1 MKLSLNLNK
10 KHPLFNSILFYLSEI
25 SMDSQLKIIAKSS
38 LNDLSTLI
46 QQLTHEEY
54 SKEFESLFYNSIGSH
69 VRHSLELYECLVR
82 SDASG
87 ILNYDNRKRS
97 SELEKIP
104 FVALAKIHWI
114 QESLDKLSLE
124 KEIQMKQ
131 TLGDF
136 KQKITSNF
144 KRELLYNIEH
154 TVHHMAIIRI
164 GVQSFLPNLTF
175 PSTFG
180 IAYSTLLYREEN
192 QA

>member
-1 MKLSLNLNK
+1 
-10 KHPLFNSILFYLSEI
+10 
-25 SMDSQLKIIAKSS
+25 MDSQLKIIAKSS

-46 QQLTHEEY
+46 QQLNQEQY
-54 SKEFESLFYNSIGSH
+54 SREFESLLHNSIGSH
-69 VRHSLELYECLVR
+69 IRHSLELYECLVE
-82 SDASG
+82 SDASE

-97 SELEKIP
+97 SELEKNP

-124 KEIQMKQ
+124 KEIQMEQ